1 VAFGD
6 DSKPA
11 QHHVS
16 FRNQDSERKKISS
29 SKHTKKNIRFSDRER
44 SVENKVLRWRL
55 LMSLK
60 NCVGDKSG

>member
-11 QHHVS
+11 QHDVS

-29 SKHTKKNIRFSDRER
+29 SKHTKEIFGFLIKRTFSR
-44 SVENKVLRWRL
+44 KI
-55 LMSLK
+55 K
-60 NCVGDKSG
+60 CCTGDY